1 MRRILPFACV
11 LAACGHPAAAPS
23 APPAPAPVIAN
34 TAPPVPAASQR
45 RPDPTAANAGA
56 KTCTVGNAIVLGP
69 HGQGHAVIAFDSLGG
84 LAAWKSGPAAI
95 SLQAIGT
102 DGAKVGSGTKV
113 VVAEALEPH
122 AVYPVGGGF
131 VVLVR
136 RWEWQTKDLAW
147 YGIVVDHSGTTA
159 TGALDLQL
167 ADFDITAAQVT
178 GDRIALTVGPGYI
191 SKNPKQPMR
200 GHTLEIA
207 PAGITSSPSAT
218 QAGSDPRAPDALDFE
233 VTNGAVPP
241 PPGPGGRIIEA
252 MGRPI
257 LTRSLAGKRVGDPI
271 ELEFRG
277 NPIAHSMNISSD
289 IAWSGTHFLYPF
301 ADDGDRLLPID
312 CRP

>member
-1 MRRILPFACV
+1 MRRFLPFAYM
-11 LAACGHPAAAPS
+11 LAACGHAAPS
-23 APPAPAPVIAN
+23 APLLPAPVIAN
-34 TAPPVPAASQR
+34 TAPVAPPSQR
-45 RPDPTAANAGA
+45 RADPTAANAGA
-56 KTCTVGNAIVLGP
+56 KTCAIGNAVVLGP
-69 HGQGHAVIAFDSLGG
+69 HGQGHAVLAFDSLGG

-95 SLQAIGT
+95 SLQAISA
-102 DGAKVGSGTKV
+102 DGVKVGTGTTI

-122 AVYPVGGGF
+122 VVYAVDGGF

-147 YGIVVDHSGTTA
+147 YGIVVNHGGTTA

-167 ADFDITAAQVT
+167 SDLDIIAAQVT
-178 GDRIALTVGPGYI
+178 GARIALTVGPGSL
-191 SKNPKQPMR
+191 SKNPQQPVR
-200 GHTLEIA
+200 GHTLEIS

-218 QAGSDPRAPDALDFE
+218 QAGNDPRAPNVLDYE
-233 VTNGAVPP
+233 VTNGAEPP
-241 PPGPGGRIIEA
+241 PHGPGGRIIEA

-271 ELEFRG
+271 ALEFRG

-289 IAWSGTHFLYPF
+289 ITWSGTHFLYPF